1 MIFDKSVQIKQLTV
15 VEAHG
20 ILLVRTDRG
29 RDSRMHVF
37 RLSSFESD
45 ACGSEPAAFSR
56 QHMKDQRLERTKG
69 THLYAVSRLGGSH
82 LRMVKRY
89 ILKKKYDPTI
99 QLFVQLY
106 SKKAVAVG
114 KKILLLQ
121 WRHSAAWTAWCPTS
135 DTDTVEGFQYLRV
148 KHINV
153 LFKL

>member
-56 QHMKDQRLERTKG
+56 QPMKEQRLERTKG

-82 LRMVKRY
+82 LRMVKHETHTHIHTKWE
-89 ILKKKYDPTI
+89 ILRLCEEKKNTFCIPTGCRCRQKDPFTTMASFGC
-99 QLFVQLY
+99 LDGLV
-106 SKKAVAVG
+106 
-114 KKILLLQ
+114 
-121 WRHSAAWTAWCPTS
+121 S
-135 DTDTVEGFQYLRV
+135 DE
-148 KHINV
+148 
-153 LFKL
+153 

>member
-56 QHMKDQRLERTKG
+56 QHMKEQRLERTKG

-82 LRMVKRY
+82 LRMVLTL
-89 ILKKKYDPTI
+89 ILRSYFI
-99 QLFVQLY
+99 
-106 SKKAVAVG
+106 
-114 KKILLLQ
+114 KIKFNIRNRLLL
-121 WRHSAAWTAWCPTS
+121 
-135 DTDTVEGFQYLRV
+135 LV
-148 KHINV
+148 KRFCYYNGVIRLPGQPGVRQVTLIRSKDSNI
-153 LFKL
+153 